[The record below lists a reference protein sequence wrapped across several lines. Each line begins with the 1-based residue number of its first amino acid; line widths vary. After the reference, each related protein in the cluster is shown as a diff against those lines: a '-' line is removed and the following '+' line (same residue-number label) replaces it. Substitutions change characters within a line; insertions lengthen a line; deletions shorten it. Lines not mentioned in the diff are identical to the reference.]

1 MEKGTKAVETSYSH
15 ATRPTASRTLR
26 GMDEHVEEFAA
37 LFEAFLSS
45 MTRVAQ
51 QQALSPI
58 RDLMDEHLGSDAAD
72 IPVVADSF
80 AAFDHV
86 NVQIAMSAFLAE
98 EGRSSRLVGLIGQQ
112 RHYAALSDLLGT
124 GHLMGVR
131 LGAPDLL
138 SLPTGP
144 ETSLECVQFG
154 LYLIEDRGVRLACLV
169 RGPSDHGDTPGVSVE
184 ILCPVDGHAAR
195 VLDEIRSLMNQHNV
209 FRGQVIAFGE
219 TSMGHRGIGMLTFSP
234 RPEMSSQELVL
245 PEGLLNSVER
255 HVMGIASARQ
265 RLVESGQHIKRGLL
279 LHGPP
284 GTGKTHTIRY
294 LAANTPTHTVILLTG
309 GALHM
314 IRAAVGLARSLQPC
328 IVVCEDVDLVAQE
341 RSYSESGSG
350 NPVLFEMLNV
360 IDGIEPDADVV
371 FVLTTNRV
379 DLLEPALAARPGRVD
394 LALEIPLP
402 DASARRR
409 LLELY
414 GRGLEIRTG
423 NLDRV
428 VERTSGVTASFIKE
442 LMRKSALVA
451 ALSDGGAG
459 PLTVTDEHLAEAL
472 DELLA
477 EESALTRILLGGGR
491 GSSRPGA
498 QWLSGW

>member
-1 MEKGTKAVETSYSH
+1 MHEPTLAD
-15 ATRPTASRTLR
+15 ATQRTGSRRLR
-26 GMDEHVEEFAA
+26 VMDEHVEEFAA
-37 LFEAFLSS
+37 SFEAFLNM
-45 MTRVAQ
+45 MTRAAQ
-51 QQALSPI
+51 QHVTSPI
-58 RDLMDEHLGSDAAD
+58 RDLLDEHLHTDAAE
-72 IPVVADSF
+72 IPVVSDSF
-80 AAFDHV
+80 AAFDQV
-86 NVQIAMSAFLAE
+86 NVQVAISAFLAE
-98 EGRSSRLVGLIGQQ
+98 EGRSYSLIGLIGQQ

-131 LGAPDLL
+131 VGAPDLV

-169 RGPSDHGDTPGVSVE
+169 RGPSDHGDTPGVSIE
-184 ILCPVDGHAAR
+184 ILCPVAGHAAQ
-195 VLDEIRSLMNQHNV
+195 VLAEIRSLMNLHNV

-219 TSMGHRGIGMLTFSP
+219 TSMGHRGIGMLSFFP
-234 RPEMSSQELVL
+234 RPEMSAEDLVL
-245 PEGLLNSVER
+245 PEGVLRSVER
-255 HVMGIASARQ
+255 HVIGIATARQ
-265 RLVESGQHIKRGLL
+265 RLVESGQHVKRGLL

-294 LAANTPTHTVILLTG
+294 LAANTLTHTVILLTG

-341 RSYSESGSG
+341 RSYSGSGSG

-414 GRGLEIRTG
+414 SRGLEMRTG
-423 NLDRV
+423 NVDRV
-428 VERTSGVTASFIKE
+428 IERTNGVTASFIKE

-451 ALSDGGAG
+451 ALSDGGTG
-459 PLTVTDEHLAEAL
+459 RLTVTDGDLAEAL

-477 EESALTRILLGGGR
+477 EEGALTRILLGGGR
-491 GSSRPGA
+491 GASRPGTE
-498 QWLSGW
+498 WLSGRYDEDDD